1 MSGTEGTQPLPACEA
16 PRKDEPG
23 SGSAGDGVEELETRL
38 PSTSA
43 AVHEV
48 IRRDGD
54 KELGREAMALLW
66 SAIAGGITMSTSFMA
81 RGILAANLPAT
92 DFGFLIEAMGYTL
105 GFLLVI
111 AANQQLFT
119 ENTVT
124 AVLPF
129 MTRPDRRNFQRLL
142 RLWGVV
148 LAGNSLGALVAAGV
162 FAFMPVFPAEVSAA
176 FVEIGH
182 HLVEKPVAQML
193 GGGIISG
200 WLIATMVW
208 ALYATPQSKFAIIFL
223 ATYLIAIGDFP
234 HVIVGTVEVLYL
246 VLNGE
251 LGLVA
256 AVLHFWLPVLAGNVI
271 GGTLIFALISHA
283 QVRADRSGGGESL
296 PVGDPR
302 R

>member
-1 MSGTEGTQPLPACEA
+1 M
-16 PRKDEPG
+16 
-23 SGSAGDGVEELETRL
+23 
-38 PSTSA
+38 
-43 AVHEV
+43 HEV

-54 KELGREAMALLW
+54 KELNREVMALLW
-66 SAIAGGITMSTSFMA
+66 SAVAGGITMSTSFMA
-81 RGILAANLPAT
+81 RGILRANLPET
-92 DFGFLIEAMGYTL
+92 DFGFLFEAMGYTV
-105 GFLLVI
+105 GFLFVI

-129 MTRPDRRNFQRLL
+129 MTRPDRRNLMRLL

-148 LAGNSLGALVAAGV
+148 LAGNTLGGLIAAAV
-162 FAFMPVFPAEVSAA
+162 FAFMPVFPPDVGEA

-182 HLVEKPVAQML
+182 HLVEKPALQML

-208 ALYATPQSKFAIIFL
+208 AIYATGQAKLAIIFL

-234 HVIVGTVEVLYL
+234 HVIVGTVEVLHL
-246 VLNGE
+246 LMLGE
-251 LGLVA
+251 TATGA
-256 AVLHFWLPVLAGNVI
+256 AIFRFWLPVLAGNVI

-283 QVRADRSGGGESL
+283 QVRADHDSGTDEDATAG
-296 PVGDPR
+296 R
-302 R
+302 